1 MNPQRYDS
9 QQSTWTASYRTA
21 ENAKPEPRDE
31 WRDSEARRAAEMAAR
46 SVMHP
51 DSSDREWRYYHGT
64 LGG

>member
-9 QQSTWTASYRTA
+9 QQSTWKA

-31 WRDSEARRAAEMAAR
+31 RRESEARRAAEMAAR